1 MTCAMRIL
9 AILMVAAL
17 TAPAARCETLSA
29 ADREALL
36 DNLDKLRDAAGSKVD
51 ARFHTAMTAYR
62 EAMASDGATLE
73 LHLKCIEKVNF
84 LDQQKKPSEY
94 LEWKHKDDVK
104 AQHADPA
111 FRLALR
117 YQLRWLALTLQAS
130 SENANLKTLAT
141 EAQEIVDALFRD
153 ADKLAGQEKLL
164 QTAVTATEFAKAY
177 EIGDLKK
184 DKWPLSAIHLE
195 EIYGTI
201 VFPPLRTPAR
211 VAALRAAWIK
221 RIQQEGIKIQA
232 WSATSK
238 PPAKGNKGKGDHRTS
253 AAADPKNLEYEKF
266 LTEKQPDLQW
276 QMEVDLFRNGDESA
290 SAVRMLAH
298 LEKHISHKS
307 ARKWGEEFSNLLKPQ
322 PPAATATPAP

>member
-211 VAALRAAWIK
+211 VARGFRGTDVERRARVRGATALR
-221 RIQQEGIKIQA
+221 
-232 WSATSK
+232 
-238 PPAKGNKGKGDHRTS
+238 
-253 AAADPKNLEYEKF
+253 
-266 LTEKQPDLQW
+266 QPEDGA
-276 QMEVDLFRNGDESA
+276 VNVRRVRDE
-290 SAVRMLAH
+290 
-298 LEKHISHKS
+298 
-307 ARKWGEEFSNLLKPQ
+307 
-322 PPAATATPAP
+322 PAPNAPQKHHRRSAQCASGDG